1 MKHPYNGILKTLEE
15 VQGQLLQI
23 CVYQDLLDK
32 YGAVL
37 IMDEDP
43 DGWLI
48 KLSGLARF
56 VHKKNLMLPLIINR
70 RFIKYSLDSYPL
82 EFINIVSSTRENILL
97 KEDMLA
103 NLQFDKAD
111 VRLQMERELKS
122 KWLLTRQIIL
132 ESNMKTRQL
141 RESLNLSIASLVPC
155 LKGFFFLVGQPY
167 PKTLADLFE
176 HAALITKT
184 DIKVM
189 HGWMQEKNIEL
200 ADVERYLSLLSRL
213 MELMETYPVEQ

>member
-82 EFINIVSSTRENILL
+82 EFIQHRKLDQGEHIAERRY
-97 KEDMLA
+97 A
-103 NLQFDKAD
+103 GQFA
-111 VRLQMERELKS
+111 V
-122 KWLLTRQIIL
+122 
-132 ESNMKTRQL
+132 
-141 RESLNLSIASLVPC
+141 
-155 LKGFFFLVGQPY
+155 
-167 PKTLADLFE
+167 
-176 HAALITKT
+176 
-184 DIKVM
+184 
-189 HGWMQEKNIEL
+189 
-200 ADVERYLSLLSRL
+200 
-213 MELMETYPVEQ
+213 